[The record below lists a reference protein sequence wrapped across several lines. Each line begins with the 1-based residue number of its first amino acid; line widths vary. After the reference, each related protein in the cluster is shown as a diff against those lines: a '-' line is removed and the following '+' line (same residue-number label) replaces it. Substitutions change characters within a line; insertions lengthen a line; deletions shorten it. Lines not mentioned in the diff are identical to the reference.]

1 MLMRKNLNNN
11 VSKDSPIG
19 SLCHVSLQTPTWI
32 LIRKHILVFN
42 FQHQKVDLIKINIQC
57 LSAW

>member
-1 MLMRKNLNNN
+1 MLMTKNVNSD

-19 SLCHVSLQTPTWI
+19 SLCHVSLQTDTWI
-32 LIRKHILVFN
+32 LIQKHILVFN

-57 LSAW
+57 LSTW